1 VKVNLPSFGAGDD
14 VIFTGSFTENAV
26 WYSGLPDA
34 QNGENGQV
42 NGNGQPMYM
51 SDAYFNPL
59 TNQWAKPTAW
69 SASMLLEHHWTPTI
83 YTDLEGSVGGINWS
97 GQNGSVLTAPGV
109 ATGTGM
115 ISPHA
120 FTYLIGADIGWNPV
134 TNLNFDLELM
144 YQHVTQ
150 DAPSGN
156 IGTIYNTGAFVPGAW
171 EGDSSG
177 FQGRLRVT
185 RYF

>member
-1 VKVNLPSFGAGDD
+1 
-14 VIFTGSFTENAV
+14 
-26 WYSGLPDA
+26 
-34 QNGENGQV
+34 
-42 NGNGQPMYM
+42 M
-51 SDAYFNPL
+51 
-59 TNQWAKPTAW
+59 
-69 SASMLLEHHWTPTI
+69 LEHHWTPTI

-97 GQNGSVLTAPGV
+97 GQSGGVCYGPGV
-109 ATGTGM
+109 DVGTGM

-156 IGTIYNTGAFVPGAW
+156 IGTIYNTGRLRP
-171 EGDSSG
+171 
-177 FQGRLRVT
+177 GRLGRRFERLPGSSPRHPLLLIAT
-185 RYF
+185 RSVEPMTSPERKLRGFSFVARLFSAVRRRLFKE